1 MKVTLNPRVILWVH
15 CGLFNLKVSQQS
27 LPAVPSVC
35 DLSKMYCGI
44 SALCE
49 DLGVC
54 FWILQVTPTAK
65 LVSILTPLSCF
76 SHNNKCGWTCAKPHE
91 ELRVLSRQSVRFQM
105 CVALMAIIIA
115 LCSFFSAPEI
125 EMKDIWFGV
134 QKRVILASKQPNDL
148 QTGIQWNTS
157 RDKMR
162 QVFQLCC
169 NYMLWWKKMIECLG

>member
-1 MKVTLNPRVILWVH
+1 M
-15 CGLFNLKVSQQS
+15 
-27 LPAVPSVC
+27 
-35 DLSKMYCGI
+35 
-44 SALCE
+44 
-49 DLGVC
+49 
-54 FWILQVTPTAK
+54 
-65 LVSILTPLSCF
+65 
-76 SHNNKCGWTCAKPHE
+76 
-91 ELRVLSRQSVRFQM
+91 LSRQSVRFQM

-169 NYMLWWKKMIECLG
+169 NYML